1 MDSMMMP
8 QQQEQFPA
16 MEPGDEQLY
25 VQFYM
30 GSIKNEDKST
40 EAGHPIFEA
49 VPFVKIMVPG
59 DKNTV
64 INTTVDEKTKRRF
77 ARLWSQF
84 QQNQTQTIE
93 GMPIREW
100 PAITRAQADE
110 LFYLN
115 IVTVEQLAGL
125 ADVYGSRIMG
135 FNDLKRKAQT
145 YLEAAKDS
153 ALAEKLSAE
162 NVRLQ
167 GQITYLQDELR
178 KVNQRFEAM
187 EANNAKHQL
196 VGT

>member
-1 MDSMMMP
+1 MP
-8 QQQEQFPA
+8 PNGQQQTTP

-25 VQFYM
+25 VQFYL
-30 GSIKNEDKST
+30 GSAKNEEKTT
-40 EAGHPIFEA
+40 EAGHPVFDA
-49 VPFVKIMVPG
+49 VPFVKILVPG

-64 INTTVDEKTKRRF
+64 VDTRVDATHKRRF
-77 ARLWSQF
+77 SAAWRHF
-84 QQNQTQTIE
+84 EQNETQTVQ
-93 GMPIREW
+93 GMPIKEW

-145 YLEAAKDS
+145 YLDASKDS

-162 NVRLQ
+162 NVVLRQQVSGLQ
-167 GQITYLQDELR
+167 QQMVKLNE
-178 KVNQRFEAM
+178 RFEVLT
-187 EANNAKHQL
+187 NAEHKSN
-196 VGT
+196 GS

>member
-1 MDSMMMP
+1 MQMYP

-16 MEPGDEQLY
+16 LAPGDELLY

-30 GSIKNEDKST
+30 GSLKNEDKSV
-40 EAGHPIFEA
+40 EAGHPIFDS
-49 VPFVKIMVPG
+49 VPFVKILVPG
-59 DKNTV
+59 DRNTMV
-64 INTTVDEKTKRRF
+64 NTKVDDKTKRRF

-84 QQNQTQTIE
+84 EQNQMQTIE
-93 GMPIREW
+93 GMPIQEW

-125 ADVYGSRIMG
+125 PDVYGSRIMG
-135 FNDLKRKAQT
+135 FQDLKRKAAT
-145 YLEAAKDS
+145 YLAAAKDT
-153 ALAEKLSAE
+153 ALAEKLAAE
-162 NVRLQ
+162 NANLQ

-187 EANNAKHQL
+187 EATNAKQH
-196 VGT
+196 GT